1 MEEIAA
7 ELRAIRRF
15 PREIELV
22 VDGAVELGHDL
33 ARLQPSAVGPE
44 LLDHQCARLHQRQV
58 FFDRVGD
65 VRAQHLDRCRR
76 PVGKRRQMH
85 LSDRGTRHRRPIER
99 TKHAFHRL
107 AVDAL
112 QGRDHL
118 LAGKRRN
125 AVLQAGK
132 LVGDVGWQ
140 DIATRGEHLS
150 ELDED
155 RSQLLQCE
163 PQALRAWRGQVAPEG
178 GRPRSRPQPVKPL
191 VTE

>member
-1 MEEIAA
+1 
-7 ELRAIRRF
+7 
-15 PREIELV
+15 
-22 VDGAVELGHDL
+22 
-33 ARLQPSAVGPE
+33 
-44 LLDHQCARLHQRQV
+44 
-58 FFDRVGD
+58 
-65 VRAQHLDRCRR
+65 
-76 PVGKRRQMH
+76 MH

-125 AVLQAGK
+125 AVLQACK
-132 LVGDVGWQ
+132 LVGDVGGQ
-140 DIATRGEHLS
+140 NIATRGEHLS

-163 PQALRAWRGQVAPEG
+163 PQPSRAWRGQVAPEG
-178 GRPRSRPQPVKPL
+178 DRPRSRPQPVKPL
-191 VTE
+191 MTEQELVEPVLERDEQNLHQPEQSHAAIVRDGPQPASWVE